1 MDDGKMGLY
10 CDFDIINDYGF
21 IESTPIFE
29 IYPDYS
35 DGCQAFVDTFL
46 QMANEFVPIDTGYLK
61 STLDAGT
68 DGVWCYAETICEY
81 AQYPEYG
88 TWCQSAQPYFEPAI
102 QMALAAAIPL
112 WEMAQMDALY
122 EEEMLIQEQMA
133 EQQEMMS
140 ESGGFGFGGILQML
154 LMIILVA
161 ILTLIEEFFK
171 DFFSNGTSNSSG
183 GGGGGSVFMP
193 EIYII

>member
-1 MDDGKMGLY
+1 MGLY

-46 QMANEFVPIDTGYLK
+46 QMANEFVPVDTGYLK

-88 TWCQSAQPYFEPAI
+88 TWCQTAQPYFEPAI
-102 QMALAAAIPL
+102 QMALAAAVPL

-133 EQQEMMS
+133 EQQEMMEQS
-140 ESGGFGFGGILQML
+140 GGDSGGFGFGGILQML

-171 DFFSNGTSNSSG
+171 DFFSNETSNSSGG

>member
-1 MDDGKMGLY
+1 MGLY

-46 QMANEFVPIDTGYLK
+46 QMANEFVPVDTGYLK

-133 EQQEMMS
+133 EQQSMMEES
-140 ESGGFGFGGILQML
+140 GDSGGFGFGGILQML

-183 GGGGGSVFMP
+183 GGEGGGSVFMP